1 MVVMTFHHQHSF
13 VLFGASILCKIGR
26 PYSIPKFRWDFDR
39 STYPE
44 SVVSQFSLVCA
55 NDYWRSLAQVLQC
68 MEFSYKCKLYL
79 FVKNLEFDSPPESV
93 WLTSR
98 VCTCSG
104 SWWELLGLAF
114 SPISEPPTLLCQI
127 SSHCQH
133 HHCQHRPLDQVWS
146 EDDLPGRLPGHHHL
160 RLLHLPLLI
169 HAGVRC
175 WLCWWRCWLW
185 LWW

>member
-1 MVVMTFHHQHSF
+1 MQNWTPIAYILFQNLGGTLTVVRTQNQWCRNSVSSVLMT
-13 VLFGASILCKIGR
+13 IGGPLHR
-26 PYSIPKFRWDFDR
+26 YCNAWNSHI
-39 STYPE
+39 
-44 SVVSQFSLVCA
+44 
-55 NDYWRSLAQVLQC
+55 
-68 MEFSYKCKLYL
+68 CKLYL

-114 SPISEPPTLLCQI
+114 SPISKPPTLFCQI

-133 HHCQHRPLDQVWS
+133 PLDQVWS

-185 LWW
+185 W